1 MQEPQFWDC
10 YQLAGSKMLLDRDC
24 AVQKSEAAKFYHQSC
39 ECNPVLRCVWEALP
53 FLIVDVTF
61 YRQQHLFQVRSQP
74 PCSGKFACLESRP
87 SLATCNCATVPVA
100 KAKCYYCSSKL
111 CLQFCPFETR
121 SVQQMGPARTTILGL
136 LPASR
141 V

>member
-1 MQEPQFWDC
+1 
-10 YQLAGSKMLLDRDC
+10 MLLDRDS

-74 PCSGKFACLESRP
+74 PSSGKFACLAIRKSA
-87 SLATCNCATVPVA
+87 SLLWLQGKMPL
-100 KAKCYYCSSKL
+100 L
-111 CLQFCPFETR
+111 CFLQAVLVIKP
-121 SVQQMGPARTTILGL
+121 I
-136 LPASR
+136 
-141 V
+141 